1 VRVTWVA
8 DRYGFL
14 SWLWPC
20 GRDWEDEAETEAK
33 AKAI

>member
-1 VRVTWVA
+1 VGGTWVA

-20 GRDWEDEAETEAK
+20 GMDWEEEAEAEAK
-33 AKAI
+33 GI